1 MNSMCYVIWWL
12 LLTWLFG
19 LKKAEYCVFLVSLY
33 TLFRSF
39 YGGRRPAANIA
50 YLPNADVSESEWSDE
65 EEIHDIESEEDSTES
80 SPG

>member
-1 MNSMCYVIWWL
+1 
-12 LLTWLFG
+12 

-50 YLPNADVSESEWSDE
+50 HLPNADVSESEEVMKKRYMILSLKK
-65 EEIHDIESEEDSTES
+65 IAQNLPLVSLPNVIILLTL
-80 SPG
+80 P